1 MNIISLEEVSK
12 SYGSKPLFEG
22 VTLGLDEGEKV
33 GLIGLNGSGKS
44 TFLRIVAGR
53 EPPDTGRAIV
63 AGARVVAYLPQNPPF
78 DPDQSVLDVVFT
90 ASDETM
96 RLLRDYEVACHE
108 LSLRG
113 SNEERL
119 LDRVA
124 RLAHQLEAAGAWDLE
139 TNAKTVLSQLGITD
153 TGEPMSAL
161 SGGQRKRV
169 MLAKA
174 LVARPDL
181 LILDEPTNH
190 LDADTIAWLETYLAR
205 YAGTLLLVTHDR
217 YFLDRVTQRILE
229 IDRGRVQSFAGN
241 YAYYVE
247 KKEEQEAQLSTESA
261 KREALLRRELAWLR
275 RGAKARTTKSKAR
288 VGRAEE
294 LMRQPVEA
302 AKPEIDISVGFSRM
316 GKKILQLDRI
326 SKSYDG
332 VKLIE
337 GFSYNLKRR
346 DRIGVI
352 GPNGSGKTTLL
363 EIIAGRVAPDA
374 GQIEKGQT
382 IVIGY
387 YDQENREL
395 NGAQR
400 VIDYIREIAERIET
414 ADGQIITASQMLEKF
429 LFPPPMQYDV
439 IARLSG
445 GERRRLYLLRVLM
458 SAPNLLLLDEPT
470 NDFDIQTLVRLEAYL
485 DSFPGCLII
494 VSHDRY
500 ILDRTVD
507 KIFRFEGDGSIAEY
521 PGNYSA
527 FLESREREESRPVEP
542 ISRASPLVAS
552 AKTSGAARRL
562 SYKERREFE
571 ELEKIIEAAEARKGE
586 IQRQL
591 AASSSRR
598 STQSLN
604 RSINSWSETW
614 IAGPNLRSSL
624 EVTCERSGF
633 AVPPKALFI
642 DAQAQRRSVRP
653 LPL

>member
-1 MNIISLEEVSK
+1 MNIISLEDVSK

-22 VTLGLDEGEKV
+22 VTLGLDEGDKV

-63 AGARVVAYLPQNPPF
+63 ASTRVVAYLPQNPPF

-96 RLLRDYEVACHE
+96 RLLRDYESACHD
-108 LSLRG
+108 LSVRG
-113 SNEERL
+113 SDEERL

-124 RLAHQLEAAGAWDLE
+124 RLAHQLEAAGGWDLE
-139 TNAKTVLSQLGITD
+139 TNAKTVLTQLGITD
-153 TGEPMSAL
+153 TGEQMAAL

-217 YFLDRVTQRILE
+217 YFLDRVTSRILE
-229 IDRGRVQSFAGN
+229 IDRGRVQSFTGN

-247 KKEEQEAQLSTESA
+247 KKEEQEAQLSAASE

-288 VGRAEE
+288 VDRAEE

-302 AKPEIDISVGFSRM
+302 AKPEMDISVGSSRM
-316 GKKILQLDRI
+316 GKKILELDRI

-337 GFSYNLKRR
+337 GFSYSLKRS

-363 EIIAGRVAPDA
+363 EIITGGVEPDA
-374 GQIEKGQT
+374 GHVEKGQT

-387 YDQENREL
+387 YDQENRQL

-400 VIDYIREIAERIET
+400 VIDYIREIAERIVT
-414 ADGQIITASQMLEKF
+414 ADGQVITASQMLEKF
-429 LFPPPMQYDV
+429 LFPPSMQYDL

-445 GERRRLYLLRVLM
+445 GERRRLYLLGVLM

-470 NDFDIQTLVRLEAYL
+470 NDLDIQTLVRLEDYL

-500 ILDRTVD
+500 MLDRTVD
-507 KIFRFEGDGSIAEY
+507 KIFRFEGDGSVAEY

-527 FLESREREESRPVEP
+527 FLESREREEAKLVETRA
-542 ISRASPLVAS
+542 RASQPAAS
-552 AKTSGAARRL
+552 AKSSAAARRL
-562 SYKERREFE
+562 SYKERREFD
-571 ELEKIIEAAEARKGE
+571 ELEKIIEAAEVRKGE

-591 AASSSRR
+591 AASSSDFVAV
-598 STQSLN
+598 QALYLELESLN
-604 RSINSWSETW
+604 QK
-614 IAGPNLRSSL
+614 L
-624 EVTCERSGF
+624 ERDVDRWAELAEF
-633 AVPPKALFI
+633 A
-642 DAQAQRRSVRP
+642 
-653 LPL
+653 

>member
-1 MNIISLEEVSK
+1 MNIISLEDVSK
-12 SYGSKPLFEG
+12 SYGSQPLFKG

-53 EPPDTGRAIV
+53 EQPDTGRAIITNN
-63 AGARVVAYLPQNPPF
+63 RVVAYLPQNPPF
-78 DPDQSVLDVVFT
+78 DPEQTVLDVVFT

-96 RLLRDYEVACHE
+96 RLLRDYEMACHD

-113 SNEERL
+113 SDEERL

-124 RLAHQLEAAGAWDLE
+124 KLAHQLEAAGGWDME
-139 TNAKTVLSQLGITD
+139 TNAKTVLTQLGIND
-153 TGEPMSAL
+153 TAERMSAL

-217 YFLDRVTQRILE
+217 YFLDRVTSRILE

-247 KKEEQEAQLSTESA
+247 KKEEQEAQLAAASD

-275 RGAKARTTKSKAR
+275 RGAKARTTKEKAR
-288 VGRAEE
+288 VGRVEE
-294 LMRQPVEA
+294 LKRQPVEA
-302 AKPEIDISVGFSRM
+302 AKPEMDISGGFSRM
-316 GKKILQLDRI
+316 GKKILELEEI

-332 VKLIE
+332 LKLIE
-337 GFSYNLKRR
+337 AFSYTLKRR

-363 EIIAGRVAPDA
+363 EIITGGVAPDA
-374 GQIEKGQT
+374 GHVEKGQT

-414 ADGQIITASQMLEKF
+414 AEGQVITASQMLEKF
-429 LFPPPMQYDV
+429 LFPASMQYDV

-445 GERRRLYLLRVLM
+445 GERRRLYLLGVLM

-470 NDFDIQTLVRLEAYL
+470 NDLDIQTLIRLEEYL

-507 KIFRFEGDGSIAEY
+507 KIFRFEGDGRVAEY

-527 FLESREREESRPVEP
+527 FLESREREAAQP
-542 ISRASPLVAS
+542 IETTAPPSTPAAS
-552 AKTSGAARRL
+552 ARSSSAIRRL

-571 ELEKIIEAAEARKGE
+571 ELEKEIESAEARKVE
-586 IQRQL
+586 IQRHL
-591 AASSSRR
+591 AASSSDFVAVQALYLELE
-598 STQSLN
+598 SLTQ
-604 RSINSWSETW
+604 R
-614 IAGPNLRSSL
+614 L
-624 EVTCERSGF
+624 ERDVDRWAELAEF
-633 AVPPKALFI
+633 A
-642 DAQAQRRSVRP
+642 
-653 LPL
+653 